1 MAEKKRTQTKR
12 SVKKKTHRTGI
23 LFTIC
28 LILVLAPFVV
38 FGWILFS
45 SSMDT
50 GTPVLG
56 NRYEGDLDPA
66 ITKDQLTQVEDA
78 VSALSGQDSCFVTM
92 KTATLR
98 VYVDIADDASEE
110 TANAKADEVYNVV
123 ASILDPSVYFTKTD
137 SKKMYDME
145 IHVYTIPEKTGA
157 DGENFVYVI
166 DTKTS
171 NMSSPAKQ
179 TVSVAKNQAVAD
191 QLRQDVLDRQAAEQA
206 AADAVENGGEISG
219 TSGEEVPAEEVP
231 ADGTEGEA
239 TTDETTGEET
249 AQ

>member
-1 MAEKKRTQTKR
+1 MSENKKKETARQIKKKR
-12 SVKKKTHRTGI
+12 KTHSTGI
-23 LFTIC
+23 IFTVC

-38 FGWILFS
+38 MGWILFS

-66 ITKDQLTQVEDA
+66 ITKSQLSEVESAVKALGNQDDA
-78 VSALSGQDSCFVTM
+78 FVTM

-98 VYVDIADDASEE
+98 VYVDIADDANEE
-110 TANAKADEVYNVV
+110 TANAKADEVYNTV
-123 ASILDPSVYFTKTD
+123 ASILDPAVYFTKTD

-145 IHVYTIPEKTGA
+145 IHVYTIPERTDA
-157 DGENFVYVI
+157 EGENFVYVI

-171 NMSSPAKQ
+171 NMSEPAKQ
-179 TVSVAKNQAVAD
+179 TVSVAKDQAVAD
-191 QLRQDVLDRQAAEQA
+191 KLRQDVLDRQAAAEA
-206 AADAVENGGEISG
+206 EANNSEGGEITG
-219 TSGEEVPAEEVP
+219 GEEVPAE
-231 ADGTEGEA
+231 GEA
-239 TTDETTGEET
+239 SEES

>member
-1 MAEKKRTQTKR
+1 MSENKKKETARQIKKKR
-12 SVKKKTHRTGI
+12 KTHSTGI
-23 LFTIC
+23 IFTVC

-38 FGWILFS
+38 MGWILFS

-66 ITKDQLTQVEDA
+66 ITKSQLSEVESAVKALGNQDDA
-78 VSALSGQDSCFVTM
+78 FVTM

-110 TANAKADEVYNVV
+110 TANAKADEVYNTV
-123 ASILDPSVYFTKTD
+123 ASILDPAVYFTKTD

-145 IHVYTIPEKTGA
+145 IHVYTIPERTDA
-157 DGENFVYVI
+157 EGENFVYVI

-171 NMSSPAKQ
+171 NMSEPAKQ
-179 TVSVAKNQAVAD
+179 TVSVAKDQAVAD
-191 QLRQDVLDRQAAEQA
+191 KLRQDVLDRQAAAEA
-206 AADAVENGGEISG
+206 EANNSEGGEITG
-219 TSGEEVPAEEVP
+219 GEEVPAE
-231 ADGTEGEA
+231 GEA
-239 TTDETTGEET
+239 SEES

>member
-1 MAEKKRTQTKR
+1 MSENKKKETARQIKKKR
-12 SVKKKTHRTGI
+12 KTHSTGI
-23 LFTIC
+23 IFTVC

-38 FGWILFS
+38 MGWILFS

-66 ITKDQLTQVEDA
+66 ITKSQLSEVESAVKALGNQDDA
-78 VSALSGQDSCFVTM
+78 FVTM

-98 VYVDIADDASEE
+98 VYVDIANDANEE
-110 TANAKADEVYNVV
+110 TANAKADEVYNTV
-123 ASILDPSVYFTKTD
+123 ASILDPAVYFTKTD

-145 IHVYTIPEKTGA
+145 IHVYTIPERTDA
-157 DGENFVYVI
+157 EGENFVYVI

-171 NMSSPAKQ
+171 NMSEPAKQ
-179 TVSVAKNQAVAD
+179 TVSVAKDQAVAD
-191 QLRQDVLDRQAAEQA
+191 KLRQDVLDRQAAAEA
-206 AADAVENGGEISG
+206 EANNSEGGEITG
-219 TSGEEVPAEEVP
+219 GEEVPAE
-231 ADGTEGEA
+231 GEA
-239 TTDETTGEET
+239 SEES

>member
-1 MAEKKRTQTKR
+1 MSENKKKETARQIKKKR
-12 SVKKKTHRTGI
+12 KTHSTGI
-23 LFTIC
+23 IFTVC

-38 FGWILFS
+38 MGWILFS

-66 ITKDQLTQVEDA
+66 ITKSQLSKVESAVKALGNQDDA
-78 VSALSGQDSCFVTM
+78 FVTM

-98 VYVDIADDASEE
+98 VYVDIADDANEE
-110 TANAKADEVYNVV
+110 TANAKADEVYNTV
-123 ASILDPSVYFTKTD
+123 ASILDPAVYFTKTD

-145 IHVYTIPEKTGA
+145 IHVYTIPERTDA
-157 DGENFVYVI
+157 EGENFVYVI

-171 NMSSPAKQ
+171 NMSEPAKQ
-179 TVSVAKNQAVAD
+179 TVSVAKDQAVAD
-191 QLRQDVLDRQAAEQA
+191 KLRQDVLDRQAAAEA
-206 AADAVENGGEISG
+206 EANNSEGGEITG
-219 TSGEEVPAEEVP
+219 GEEVPAE
-231 ADGTEGEA
+231 GEA
-239 TTDETTGEET
+239 SEES